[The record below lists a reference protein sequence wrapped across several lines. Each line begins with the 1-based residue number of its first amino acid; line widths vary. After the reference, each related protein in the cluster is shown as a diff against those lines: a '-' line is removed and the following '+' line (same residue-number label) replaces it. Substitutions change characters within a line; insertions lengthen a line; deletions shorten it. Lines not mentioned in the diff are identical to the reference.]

1 MKKKIKALAAARD
14 GWWAS
19 FLEQQSERMRTPDV
33 VIVHGVPQEIHDKL
47 ISSLVQTNEI
57 HDNLISCLVQ
67 ANDIVYAVHLSR
79 IANLELKV
87 KMLAAQLADA
97 QQNKPETCGA

>member
-47 ISSLVQTNEI
+47 ISSLVQTN
-57 HDNLISCLVQ
+57 
-67 ANDIVYAVHLSR
+67 DIVNEVHLSR